1 MITRSFNAIRL
12 QSRSYAS
19 VSSKLP
25 KPGKG
30 PFLSLD
36 QFLQRQRVISFWRE
50 IVRALH
56 SQPNPVAL
64 LKEAH
69 VSFNPEIPPSPT
81 RDELRQ
87 YARTEFERHK
97 HVTDLTHIR
106 YLLSNGKTEFD
117 MMKRYI
123 NEQAR

>member
-1 MITRSFNAIRL
+1 MITRTFGAIRF
-12 QSRSYAS
+12 QFRSYAS

-56 SQPNPVAL
+56 
-64 LKEAH
+64 K
-69 VSFNPEIPPSPT
+69 IPPSPT

>member
-1 MITRSFNAIRL
+1 MIPRKFGAIRP
-12 QSRSYAS
+12 QFRCYAS
-19 VSSKLP
+19 DSSKLP
-25 KPGKG
+25 KSGKG
-30 PFLSLD
+30 SVLGFD
-36 QFLQRQRVISFWRE
+36 QFIQRQRVISFWRE

-56 SQPNPVAL
+56 KV
-64 LKEAH
+64 
-69 VSFNPEIPPSPT
+69 PPSPT

-97 HVTDLTHIR
+97 HVKDLTHIR

-123 NEQAR
+123 NEMAR